1 MILHIIENEEWFKA
15 KELEIYMPPS
25 LKTEGF
31 IHCSTIEQSL
41 EVANLFFEGY
51 TNLLILC
58 IDPSKLESKYVY
70 EDLIQSGKLYPHI
83 YGPLNID
90 AVIKVV
96 EFPASS
102 SGKFDVL
109 PEGIQLL
116 LSK

>member
-15 KELEIYMPPS
+15 KELGTYMPPS

-31 IHCSTIEQSL
+31 IHCSTIEQSI

-51 TNLLILC
+51 KNLLILC
-58 IDPSKLESKYVY
+58 IEPTKLESKYVY

-83 YGPLNID
+83 YGPLNLD

-96 EFPASS
+96 EFPVGH
-102 SGKFDVL
+102 SGTFTVL
-109 PEGIQLL
+109 PEEIQLL

>member
-15 KELEIYMPPS
+15 KELGIYMPQS

-51 TNLLILC
+51 KNLLILC
-58 IDPSKLESKYVY
+58 IDPAKLEPKYVY

-96 EFPASS
+96 EFPLDNN
-102 SGKFDVL
+102 GKFNVI
-109 PEGIQLL
+109 PEDIQLL
-116 LSK
+116 ISK